1 MAQAAIPLMVVGTLV
16 SAGGTIAGGKSAEE
30 YGNAQRTAAGYAAGM
45 SEYQAGVNER
55 QAGQLAQNAGQERA
69 AAQRVAA
76 EERRKARLV
85 SSRAQAVGA
94 AGGSASDDSVEKVIA
109 DIEGEGT
116 YRSLTALFTG
126 ETSARDLEA
135 AAADKR
141 SEAAL
146 RRTGAD
152 VQRYGGELDA
162 WQGRQARSAAN
173 IRALGTI
180 LSGGTTM
187 FAKYG

>member
-16 SAGGTIAGGKSAEE
+16 SAGGTIAGGKSAEQ
-30 YGNAQRTAAGYAAGM
+30 YGQTQQTAANYSAGV

-55 QAGQLAQNAGQERA
+55 TAGQLDQNAGQERA
-69 AAQRVAA
+69 VSQRVAA

-85 SSRAQAVGA
+85 ASRAQAVGA
-94 AGGSASDDSVEKVIA
+94 AGGGAEDAEKVIA
-109 DIEGEGT
+109 DLEGEGT

-126 ETSARDLEA
+126 ESSARDLEA

-146 RRTGAD
+146 RRSGAD
-152 VQRYGGELDA
+152 MQRYGGQLDA

-173 IRALGTI
+173 VRALGTI